1 MLRLYV
7 RGTGLGRQTS
17 AVGPQTSRIRLGECC
32 RCGVSPRSDGRG
44 LASAVRGLRSEVCLP
59 PSSHR
64 QISAIDR
71 KQRSRRP

>member
-17 AVGPQTSRIRLGECC
+17 AVGPQTSRIRLGEC
-32 RCGVSPRSDGRG
+32 SPLRRESEG
-44 LASAVRGLRSEVCLP
+44 LTSAVRGLRSEVCLP